1 MIPYIMLRDKIQA
14 RIDEYQKELDKW
26 NEQWRQ
32 IQDGEIPMMPPY
44 ADMVNRHIA
53 MYSYQIRE
61 LKWVLKTMEEESN
74 PVEEKAKEP
83 V

>member
-1 MIPYIMLRDKIQA
+1 MKEKIQA

-44 ADMVNRHIA
+44 ADMVVRHQA
-53 MYSYQIRE
+53 MYGYQIAE
-61 LKWVLKTMEEESN
+61 LKWVLEQMN
-74 PVEEKAKEP
+74 DQ
-83 V
+83 